1 MRALLRELRFTG
13 EGTVLERLRAAAKK
27 LVSRPPALEPDAVA
41 GPDVPGVEVWSAVE
55 LLSPLAERCGAEVE
69 RFVTEVGVGAEVDTL
84 DPRADAVSLLTLH
97 AAKGLEF
104 PVVFLTGCEDGLLP
118 LRFGGGTDDAQLA
131 EERRLFF
138 VGLTRAQDQLFLS
151 HAAERARHGSARE
164 TTPSPFL
171 AAIGDAVLE
180 RQGEVSRKPKRV
192 QQARLF

>member
-1 MRALLRELRFTG
+1 
-13 EGTVLERLRAAAKK
+13 
-27 LVSRPPALEPDAVA
+27 
-41 GPDVPGVEVWSAVE
+41 
-55 LLSPLAERCGAEVE
+55 
-69 RFVTEVGVGAEVDTL
+69 VGLGAEVDTL

-104 PVVFLTGCEDGLLP
+104 PFVFLTGCEDGLLP
-118 LRFGGGTDDAQLA
+118 LRFGGVADDA

-138 VGLTRAQDQLFLS
+138 VGITRAQDQLFLS

-180 RQGEVSRKPKRV
+180 RQGEGSRKPKRV